1 MKSFSGLL
9 EGLLYAPGR
18 NAKLS
23 WLQDWLAET
32 PDPDR
37 GWGLAALTGE
47 LTFAHVKAGLVRE
60 LAAAASDP
68 ELFALS
74 YDFVGDLAETTALIW
89 PEPAE
94 LAPPPRLAAIV
105 EALQQANRQQAA
117 ELISGWLGSMDATQ
131 RWALLK
137 LATGGLRVGVSGRLA
152 RLSVATAFDRD
163 IAEIEEIW
171 PLLEP
176 PYRALFDWLEG
187 RADRPDARGRAVFRP
202 LMLAHP
208 LSEEAAEQLDMTRY
222 QTEWKWDGARVE
234 LAAAEDGVR
243 LFSRSGDDIT
253 AAFPEIVPPAGWQGT
268 LDGELLAGQPD
279 AVASF
284 GRLQQRLN
292 RKKAGRKLQADNPV
306 FLRVYDLLIEG
317 ETDWREKPL
326 SARRARL
333 EQLAGSWLPDGRLDL
348 SEVLAVATPQE
359 LDELRAACRSD
370 QLIEGMMLKLK
381 DSPYL
386 AGRPKGHWWKWKR
399 DPLRA
404 DLVIMYAQRGHGRR
418 SSLYSDFT
426 LGAWRDGAD
435 GPELVPVAKA
445 YSGFSDQELRA
456 LDKFVRQNIVN
467 RFGPVREVEKQ
478 LVAELAFD
486 SVQRSSRHRSGV
498 ALRFPRF
505 HAVRWDKP
513 AEEADW
519 LPTIEALIGD

>member
-1 MKSFSGLL
+1 MG
-9 EGLLYAPGR
+9 
-18 NAKLS
+18 
-23 WLQDWLAET
+23 
-32 PDPDR
+32 R
-37 GWGLAALTGE
+37 GW
-47 LTFAHVKAGLVRE
+47 
-60 LAAAASDP
+60 S
-68 ELFALS
+68 
-74 YDFVGDLAETTALIW
+74 W
-89 PEPAE
+89 
-94 LAPPPRLAAIV
+94 PRL
-105 EALQQANRQQAA
+105 RM
-117 ELISGWLGSMDATQ
+117 GCG
-131 RWALLK
+131 
-137 LATGGLRVGVSGRLA
+137 
-152 RLSVATAFDRD
+152 FF
-163 IAEIEEIW
+163 
-171 PLLEP
+171 
-176 PYRALFDWLEG
+176 RAL
-187 RADRPDARGRAVFRP
+187 VMISQP
-202 LMLAHP
+202 LFLR
-208 LSEEAAEQLDMTRY
+208 SC
-222 QTEWKWDGARVE
+222 
-234 LAAAEDGVR
+234 R
-243 LFSRSGDDIT
+243 L
-253 AAFPEIVPPAGWQGT
+253 AGWQGT

-348 SEVLAVATPQE
+348 SEVLAVATSQE

-456 LDKFVRQNIVN
+456 LDKFVLQNIVN

-505 HAVRWDKP
+505 HPVRWDKP

-519 LPTIEALIGD
+519 LPTIEALIGAREDLSAPRRQRSEQ